1 MNPKLKFFPYVIQIG
16 SAPEVL
22 YVNFASNIDQAF
34 TKFLHR
40 HPHLRHSILRPDLF
54 DSSLYY
60 STSKKTN
67 HACLRLINNLEA
79 DGFEVIAG
87 GPLHNPYWQ
96 VYVIE
101 INGDPQHLYVG
112 ETNYPVEKR
121 FQQHVHKFNPA
132 RILLHH
138 DHFEMA
144 MHHAVGW
151 PIQSNKQASLKAEA
165 QLAQDLRDQGFK
177 VAGGH

>member
-121 FQQHVHKFNPA
+121 FQQHVHKMKLHGCRYALPVVSVYCKHSLTK
-132 RILLHH
+132 ILVFLVS
-138 DHFEMA
+138 D
-144 MHHAVGW
+144 VL
-151 PIQSNKQASLKAEA
+151 SDN
-165 QLAQDLRDQGFK
+165 
-177 VAGGH
+177 